1 MNKLIFCNY
10 IGNAF
15 FCFPAPGKAE
25 FPGVGEGVPRC
36 RRNTHLKGVWSGI
49 THCNIETPKLSIRKR
64 MIPCWNS
71 QINQAVSH
79 LSFSLLRFIR
89 PILVELSS
97 DSCCRFVRQLS
108 DDNSTAVG
116 RISFSKQ
123 EFKMQYCRNC
133 CLNRECSKWE
143 TGNIDYRLG
152 ARRRR
157 LSGVIEAMRSLLKRR
172 TLSLPARL
180 PVFFTSTVKISSSS
194 AVKSALFT
202 FRLL

>member
-1 MNKLIFCNY
+1 
-10 IGNAF
+10 
-15 FCFPAPGKAE
+15 
-25 FPGVGEGVPRC
+25 
-36 RRNTHLKGVWSGI
+36 
-49 THCNIETPKLSIRKR
+49 
-64 MIPCWNS
+64 
-71 QINQAVSH
+71 
-79 LSFSLLRFIR
+79 
-89 PILVELSS
+89 ELSS

-108 DDNSTAVG
+108 DDNLTAVG

-157 LSGVIEAMRSLLKRR
+157 LSGVIEAMRALLKRR

>member
-1 MNKLIFCNY
+1 MRTHWQLDSLGKVLIVY
-10 IGNAF
+10 G
-15 FCFPAPGKAE
+15 GY
-25 FPGVGEGVPRC
+25 
-36 RRNTHLKGVWSGI
+36 
-49 THCNIETPKLSIRKR
+49 
-64 MIPCWNS
+64 S

-97 DSCCRFVRQLS
+97 DNCCRFVRQLS

-152 ARRRR
+152 ARRRQ

>member
-1 MNKLIFCNY
+1 MRRIRSSTTVRLSRRRWRHYWRSVSVPVALRLPTYSRPWDPTMCCKLPLSTG
-10 IGNAF
+10 GNTLPFLKLQWQAHENSLATWF
-15 FCFPAPGKAE
+15 F
-25 FPGVGEGVPRC
+25 GEGTDCVR
-36 RRNTHLKGVWSGI
+36 GY
-49 THCNIETPKLSIRKR
+49 
-64 MIPCWNS
+64 S

-143 TGNIDYRLG
+143 TTVAHPCWDRMNKVFKKIK
-152 ARRRR
+152 
-157 LSGVIEAMRSLLKRR
+157 GVSPSEYVLL
-172 TLSLPARL
+172 
-180 PVFFTSTVKISSSS
+180 
-194 AVKSALFT
+194 
-202 FRLL
+202 